1 VLDGKNF
8 DKVLF
13 LIISTILFYV
23 AILII
28 SDINLIFEK
37 IFQIKL
43 EYFLLVFS
51 LMTMQFI
58 FLGIKYHRLLKKLN
72 IPISLKYSILIFISG
87 LTLIATPGGIG
98 TVIKSQILK
107 KKYNQPLAK
116 TLPLIIIERFT
127 ELLAILIILTFF
139 LIWNQMYESII
150 VIIIG
155 YCFIIATYIISS
167 NTKIFIFFKKLFS
180 KIKKIKKLII
190 SFDESRDS
198 FSKLFEFKTISE
210 SMVWSIFAKISQ
222 LLAVYFIFLSLGIDL
237 DLILSGQI
245 YYTSLVLGS
254 LTFIPSGLI
263 ITESSMLGL
272 LLNTGVDLSLA
283 SLSVIL
289 IRLITTWL
297 GTVVGIIAL
306 KFLGIRNKK
315 NFND

>member
-1 VLDGKNF
+1 MSVGKNF

-37 IFQIKL
+37 ISEIKS
-43 EYFLLVFS
+43 EYFLIIFV
-51 LMTMQFI
+51 LMTIQFI

-72 IPISLKYSILIFISG
+72 VPISVKDSVLIFISG

-98 TVIKSQILK
+98 TAIKSQILK
-107 KKYNQPLAK
+107 KKYDQPFAK
-116 TLPLIIIERFT
+116 TLPVIFIERFT

-150 VIIIG
+150 VVIVG
-155 YCFIIATYIISS
+155 YCFIIIMYVLCS
-167 NTKIFIFFKKLFS
+167 NTNFFVFFKKLVS
-180 KIKKIKKLII
+180 KIKKIEKLIK

-198 FSKLFEFKTISE
+198 FSKLFEFKTFSE
-210 SMVWSIFAKISQ
+210 SMIWSIFAKISQ
-222 LLAVYFIFLSLGIDL
+222 FLAVYFIFLSLDIDIN
-237 DLILSGQI
+237 LILSGQI

-297 GTVVGIIAL
+297 GTMIGIIAL
-306 KFLGIRNKK
+306 KILGISFNKIFD
-315 NFND
+315 N

>member
-1 VLDGKNF
+1 VLEGKNF
-8 DKVLF
+8 DKVIF
-13 LIISTILFYV
+13 LIVCTILFYI

-28 SDINLIFEK
+28 SDINLILEK

-43 EYFLLVFS
+43 EYFLLVFG
-51 LMTMQFI
+51 LMTSQFI

-72 IPISLKYSILIFISG
+72 ISISLKDSILIFISG

-98 TVIKSQILK
+98 TAIKSQILK
-107 KKYNQPLAK
+107 KKFDQPFAK
-116 TLPLIIIERFT
+116 TLPLIFIERFT

-150 VIIIG
+150 VVIIG
-155 YCFIIATYIISS
+155 YCFIITMYVMSS
-167 NTKIFIFFKKLFS
+167 STNLFVFFKKLLL
-180 KIKKIKKLII
+180 KIKKIEKLVN

-198 FSKLFEFKTISE
+198 FSKLFEIKTFSE
-210 SMVWSIFAKISQ
+210 SMMWSIFAKISQ
-222 LLAVYFIFLSLGIDL
+222 FVAVYFIFISLGIDL

-272 LLNTGVDLSLA
+272 LLNSGIDLSLA
-283 SLSVIL
+283 SLSVIF
-289 IRLITTWL
+289 IRLVTTWL
-297 GTVVGIIAL
+297 GTVIGVFAL
-306 KFLGIRNKK
+306 KSIDIRNNK

>member
-1 VLDGKNF
+1 MSVGKNF

-13 LIISTILFYV
+13 LIICTILFYV

-37 IFQIKL
+37 ISEIKS
-43 EYFLLVFS
+43 EYFLIIFV
-51 LMTMQFI
+51 LMTIQFI

-72 IPISLKYSILIFISG
+72 VPISVKDSILIFISG

-98 TVIKSQILK
+98 TAIKSQILK
-107 KKYNQPLAK
+107 KKYDQPFAK
-116 TLPLIIIERFT
+116 TLPVIFIERFT
-127 ELLAILIILTFF
+127 ELLAILIILTVF
-139 LIWNQMYESII
+139 LIWNQMYESVI
-150 VIIIG
+150 VVIVG
-155 YCFIIATYIISS
+155 YCFIIIMYVLCS
-167 NTKIFIFFKKLFS
+167 NTNFFVFFKKLVS
-180 KIKKIKKLII
+180 KIKKIEKLIK

-198 FSKLFEFKTISE
+198 FSKLFEFKTFSE
-210 SMVWSIFAKISQ
+210 SMIWSIFAKISQ
-222 LLAVYFIFLSLGIDL
+222 FLAVYFIFLSLDIDIN
-237 DLILSGQI
+237 LILSGQI

-297 GTVVGIIAL
+297 GTMVGIFAL
-306 KFLGIRNKK
+306 KILGISNNK

>member
-1 VLDGKNF
+1 MLDGKNF

-37 IFQIKL
+37 ISQIKL

-51 LMTMQFI
+51 LMTIQFI

-72 IPISLKYSILIFISG
+72 IPISLRDSILIFISG

-98 TVIKSQILK
+98 TAIKSQILK
-107 KKYNQPLAK
+107 KKYDQPFAK
-116 TLPLIIIERFT
+116 TLPIIFIERFT

-150 VIIIG
+150 VVIVG
-155 YCFIIATYIISS
+155 YCFIITMYVLSS
-167 NTKIFIFFKKLFS
+167 NTDFFVFFKKLVS
-180 KIKKIKKLII
+180 KFKKIEKLII
-190 SFDESRDS
+190 SFDNSRDS
-198 FSKLFEFKTISE
+198 FSKLFEFKTFGE
-210 SMVWSIFAKISQ
+210 SMIWSIFAKISQ
-222 LLAVYFIFLSLGIDL
+222 FLAVYFIFLSLDIDIN
-237 DLILSGQI
+237 LILSGQI

-297 GTVVGIIAL
+297 GTIVGIFAL
-306 KFLGIRNKK
+306 KFLGIRNNK

>member
-1 VLDGKNF
+1 MSVGKNF

-13 LIISTILFYV
+13 LIICTILFYV

-37 IFQIKL
+37 ISEIKS
-43 EYFLLVFS
+43 EYFLIIFV
-51 LMTMQFI
+51 LMTIQFI

-72 IPISLKYSILIFISG
+72 VPISVKDSVLIFISG

-98 TVIKSQILK
+98 TAIKSQILK
-107 KKYNQPLAK
+107 KKYDQPFAK
-116 TLPLIIIERFT
+116 TLPIIFIERFT

-150 VIIIG
+150 VVIVG
-155 YCFIIATYIISS
+155 YCFIIIMYVLCS
-167 NTKIFIFFKKLFS
+167 NTNFFVFFKKLVS
-180 KIKKIKKLII
+180 KIKKIEKLIK

-198 FSKLFEFKTISE
+198 FSKLFEFKTFSE
-210 SMVWSIFAKISQ
+210 SMIWSIFAKISQ
-222 LLAVYFIFLSLGIDL
+222 FLAVYFIFLSLDIDIN
-237 DLILSGQI
+237 LILSGQI

-297 GTVVGIIAL
+297 GTMIGIIAL
-306 KFLGIRNKK
+306 KILGISFNKIFD
-315 NFND
+315 N

>member
-37 IFQIKL
+37 ISQIKL

-51 LMTMQFI
+51 LMTIQFI

-72 IPISLKYSILIFISG
+72 IPISLRDSILIFISG

-98 TVIKSQILK
+98 TAIKSQILK
-107 KKYNQPLAK
+107 KKYDQPFAK
-116 TLPLIIIERFT
+116 TLPIIFIERFT

-150 VIIIG
+150 VVIVG
-155 YCFIIATYIISS
+155 YCFMITMYVLSS
-167 NTKIFIFFKKLFS
+167 NTDFFVFFKKLVS
-180 KIKKIKKLII
+180 KFKKIEKLII
-190 SFDESRDS
+190 SFDNSRDS
-198 FSKLFEFKTISE
+198 FSKLFEFKTLSE
-210 SMVWSIFAKISQ
+210 SMIWSIFAKISQ
-222 LLAVYFIFLSLGIDL
+222 FLAVYFIFLSLDIDIN
-237 DLILSGQI
+237 LILSGQI

-297 GTVVGIIAL
+297 GTIVGIFAL
-306 KFLGIRNKK
+306 KFLGIRNNK